1 MHYSPLRNNFA
12 LIPGLEVLPPVPV
25 LETRIPETRPS
36 SVVLETK
43 ICFAFITRYP
53 LIEFFFQIILELVH
67 MQTSLQISDGEGM
80 GSIFSEVNDDDD
92 DDGDDGDDVDDD
104 DEDDDDDDDD
114 DYYDDDDDDDDSD
127 DVDVDDDDDVDDGDD
142 GDDVDDDDDCDDDDD
157 NYSDNDDGNDDN
169 NDGGDDDNNDNDR
182 FVLRR
187 F

>member
-80 GSIFSEVNDDDD
+80 GSIFSEVNDDD
-92 DDGDDGDDVDDD
+92 GDDG
-104 DEDDDDDDDD
+104 
-114 DYYDDDDDDDDSD
+114 
-127 DVDVDDDDDVDDGDD
+127 DDVDDGDD

-157 NYSDNDDGNDDN
+157 YYNDNDDGNDDN